1 MTVSGGG
8 CRGGR
13 TVYQHRQ
20 YRFQQLENIVGRSVM
35 TAVDLRRLVMI
46 L

>member
-1 MTVSGGG
+1 MTVCGRG
-8 CRGGR
+8 CGGGR

-35 TAVDLRRLVMI
+35 IAVDLRRLGMVS
-46 L
+46 